1 MKNKEE
7 FIAQV
12 GAYSPY
18 VTAWT
23 KGSDAVIRQIARY
36 CTI

>member
-7 FIAQV
+7 FFAQV